1 MTKHLFLRYF
11 SRLIS
16 EKSNPK
22 VQPCVTLVEILG
34 FFNIQI
40 EDKGEIRVKKK
51 IVAGMLGIIIVF
63 GVEYFA
69 GQAMG
74 LETADTLYSQ
84 SALEKNEIK
93 SSVTGVEGIQPR
105 SRISMIL
112 ILLIVMM
119 KVLVYYL

>member
-16 EKSNPK
+16 EESNHK

-51 IVAGMLGIIIVF
+51 IVAGMSGIIIVF

-69 GQAMG
+69 GQARG
-74 LETADTLYSQ
+74 LETADSVQ
-84 SALEKNEIK
+84 SECFRKE
-93 SSVTGVEGIQPR
+93 
-105 SRISMIL
+105 
-112 ILLIVMM
+112 
-119 KVLVYYL
+119 

>member
-1 MTKHLFLRYF
+1 M
-11 SRLIS
+11 
-16 EKSNPK
+16 
-22 VQPCVTLVEILG
+22 
-34 FFNIQI
+34 
-40 EDKGEIRVKKK
+40 KKK